1 LLLRRARREASAL
14 AITIHADRTPRV
26 VLLTSPGLFGAE
38 IINRLADARGIR
50 LVGVG
55 LTDRL
60 YKGKGFVAGV
70 HTFLGR
76 TGWRYLGYNALQS
89 TASWSWL
96 RLTGRPSGLKSLPNR
111 PRMLKDINS
120 PATVSW
126 LKSLQPD
133 FIVSYFFNQWIGPDV
148 RSAAARDAI
157 NVHPSLLPALRGPDP
172 VFRTLERGLTT
183 SGLTIHR
190 IADELDLGQIL
201 HQEEFVVPAGLTA
214 FGLYL
219 KVIRE
224 GSDLVARWLAGAVPP
239 APHFIRSSGPGDYS
253 TFPTAAEVAHAHRT
267 GCRLVD
273 MSEWRAALARVR

>member
-1 LLLRRARREASAL
+1 EVHRPRAGTEASAL
-14 AITIHADRTPRV
+14 TITIHGDHAPRV

-38 IINRLADARGIR
+38 IINRLAEARGLR

-55 LTDRL
+55 LTNRL

-70 HTFLGR
+70 RTFVDR

-89 TASWSWL
+89 SVSWSWL
-96 RLTGRPSGLKSLPNR
+96 RLTGRPTGLKSIAER
-111 PRMLKDINS
+111 PRLLKDVNA

-133 FIVSYFFNQWIGPDV
+133 FIVSYFFNQWIGPEV
-148 RSAAARDAI
+148 RAAAARDAI

-172 VFRTLERGLTT
+172 VFRMLQRGLTT

-201 HQEEFVVPAGLTA
+201 HQEEFAFPAGLTA
-214 FGLYL
+214 FGLYM

-224 GSDLVARWLAGAVPP
+224 GSDLVARWLAGAVAP
-239 APHFIRSSGPGDYS
+239 APHFVRPSSPGDYS
-253 TFPTAAEVAHAHRT
+253 TFPTAAEVAEAHRA
-267 GCRLVD
+267 G
-273 MSEWRAALARVR
+273 

>member
-1 LLLRRARREASAL
+1 LAL
-14 AITIHADRTPRV
+14 TIHADRSPRV

-38 IINRLADARGIR
+38 IINRLAAADGMR

-55 LTDRL
+55 LTNRL

-70 HTFLGR
+70 RTFLGR

-89 TASWSWL
+89 SVSWLWL
-96 RLTGRPSGLKSLPNR
+96 RLTGRPAGLKSLPER
-111 PRMLKDINS
+111 PRLLKDVNA

-126 LKSLQPD
+126 LKALQPD
-133 FIVSYFFNQWIGPDV
+133 FIVSYFFNQWIGPEV
-148 RSAAARDAI
+148 RATAARDAI
-157 NVHPSLLPALRGPDP
+157 NIHPSLLPALRGPDP
-172 VFRTLERGLTT
+172 VFRTLERNLPA

-201 HQEEFVVPAGLTA
+201 YQEQFTVPPGLTA

-224 GSDLVARWLAGAVPP
+224 GSDLLARWLAGSLVP
-239 APHFIRSSGPGDYS
+239 APHFVPHTGPGDYT
-253 TFPTAAEVAHAHRT
+253 TFPTAAEVERAHQA
-267 GCRLVD
+267 GCCLIG
-273 MSEWRAALARVR
+273 MAEWREALARVR

>member
-1 LLLRRARREASAL
+1 LT
-14 AITIHADRTPRV
+14 ITIHGDHAPRV
-26 VLLTSPGLFGAE
+26 VLLTSPGLYGAE
-38 IINRLADARGIR
+38 IINRLAEARGIR

-55 LTDRL
+55 LTNRL

-70 HTFLGR
+70 RTFLGR
-76 TGWRYLGYNALQS
+76 TGWRYLAYNALQS
-89 TASWSWL
+89 TVSWSWL
-96 RLTGRPSGLKSLPNR
+96 QLTGRPCGLKSLPDR
-111 PRMLKDINS
+111 PRMLKDVNS

-148 RSAAARDAI
+148 RAAAARDAI

-172 VFRTLERGLTT
+172 IFRTLERGLTT

-201 HQEEFVVPAGLTA
+201 HQEEFAVPAGLTA

-224 GSDLVARWLAGAVPP
+224 GSDLAARWLAGAVPP
-239 APHFIRSSGPGDYS
+239 APHFMRSSGPGDYS
-253 TFPTAAEVAHAHRT
+253 TFPTAGEVAQAHRA
-267 GCRLVD
+267 GRRLVD